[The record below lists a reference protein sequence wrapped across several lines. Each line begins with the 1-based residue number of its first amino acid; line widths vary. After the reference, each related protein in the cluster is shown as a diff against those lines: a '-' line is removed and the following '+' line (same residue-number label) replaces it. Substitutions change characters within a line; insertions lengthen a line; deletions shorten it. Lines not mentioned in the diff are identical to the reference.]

1 MKKELLL
8 LSTLLLSAC
17 NTNSIV
23 PSNEPYYCKGIARG
37 WLIAYQT
44 ILFKGEL
51 VKENKQYYFVNR
63 NITDHGFHGVINEDT
78 KIYTSADTII
88 SVNEL
93 KGKQFT
99 NVYALFDPNSYQVT
113 NSEHDVKWISVSSCK
128 MPEIVSKIFIDFDY
142 KTVEDLRNYAD
153 LTNE

>member
-23 PSNEPYYCKGIARG
+23 SSNEPYYCKGIARG

-63 NITDHGFHGVINEDT
+63 NI
-78 KIYTSADTII
+78 
-88 SVNEL
+88 
-93 KGKQFT
+93 
-99 NVYALFDPNSYQVT
+99 
-113 NSEHDVKWISVSSCK
+113 
-128 MPEIVSKIFIDFDY
+128 SKY
-142 KTVEDLRNYAD
+142 KHIHQ
-153 LTNE
+153 

>member
-17 NTNSIV
+17 NTNSTV

-37 WLIAYQT
+37 RLIAYQK
-44 ILFKGEL
+44 ILFRGEL

-63 NITDHGFHGVINEDT
+63 NITDHGFHGVIIEDT

-88 SVNEL
+88 SINEL
-93 KGKQFT
+93 KGKHFT
-99 NVYALFDPNSYQVT
+99 NVYALSDPNSYQVT
-113 NSEHDVKWISVSSCK
+113 NSEHDVKWINVSSCK

-142 KTVEDLRNYAD
+142 KTVESFTGYVD
-153 LTNE
+153 LTKE